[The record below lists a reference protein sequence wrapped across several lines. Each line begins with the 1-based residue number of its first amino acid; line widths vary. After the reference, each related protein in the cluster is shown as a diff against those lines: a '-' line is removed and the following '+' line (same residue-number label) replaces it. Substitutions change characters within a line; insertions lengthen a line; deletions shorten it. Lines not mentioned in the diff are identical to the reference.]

1 MNLSFGRPSH
11 NTAQTQYFGSKIAE
25 QFFFTQDCASGS
37 FASSQHKIPMK
48 IYPIILIG
56 LTTLVMTSCDAEQKF
71 NAAEWKQKELDWWM
85 TDTREK
91 MVGDLMESDTLIG
104 LTRVEVI
111 ELLGLPESQTETE
124 MTYLIREKFG
134 SDIDPEYIS
143 DLQIILDN
151 LGQVKNCEVRKNAN

>member
-1 MNLSFGRPSH
+1 
-11 NTAQTQYFGSKIAE
+11 
-25 QFFFTQDCASGS
+25 
-37 FASSQHKIPMK
+37 MK
-48 IYPIILIG
+48 IYLIILIG
-56 LTTLVMTSCDAEQKF
+56 LSTLTVTSCDSEQKF
-71 NAAEWKQKELDWWM
+71 NAVEWKQKELDWWM

-124 MTYLIREKFG
+124 MTYLIREKFE

-151 LGQVKNCEVRKNAN
+151 MGQVKNCEVRKNAN